1 MRVTLAILCLMLL
14 LSPALMAAE
23 KGVLRV
29 SGDNSWVA
37 FVNGE
42 KVAEGADWQRPTVSE
57 FKLDRGFAV
66 IAVYVHDAEPGASG
80 RGGFLADIIL
90 DDGTYIGTSDWQGD
104 KKDTWPGW
112 KADAG
117 KPIQSRKDGWEKPDY
132 DDSSWE
138 EPMEYEQFGGGIWG
152 FGAATMRQT
161 LHDPDCLAHWIWAGP
176 NDQADD
182 VYFRYVIG
190 EKVGVDPS
198 RKLAT
203 EWGAIKSKR
212 SYSP

>member
-1 MRVTLAILCLMLL
+1 MRVALTVLCLMLL
-14 LSPALMAAE
+14 LSPMLMAAE
-23 KGVLRV
+23 KGTLRV

-42 KVAEGADWQRPTVSE
+42 KVAEGNDWQHPTVSE
-57 FKLDRGFAV
+57 FKLDKGFAV

-80 RGGFLADIIL
+80 CGGFLADIIL

-132 DDSSWE
+132 DDSSWQ
-138 EPMEYEQFGGGIWG
+138 EPQEYEQFGGGIWG

-161 LHDPDCLAHWIWAGP
+161 LHDPDCIAHWIWAGP
-176 NDQADD
+176 YDQADD
-182 VYFRYVIG
+182 VYFRYTIG
-190 EKVGVDPS
+190 EKTAVDPS

-203 EWGAIKSKR
+203 RWGAIKSR
-212 SYSP
+212 

>member
-1 MRVTLAILCLMLL
+1 MRVTLIALSLMLL
-14 LSPALMAAE
+14 LSPTLMAAE

-42 KVAEGADWQRPTVSE
+42 KVAEGNNWMQPSVSE

-66 IAVYVHDAEPGASG
+66 IAVYVHDFEPGAAG

-90 DDGTYIGTSDWQGD
+90 DDGTYIGTSDWKGD
-104 KKDTWPGW
+104 PKDTWPGW
-112 KADAG
+112 KADKG
-117 KPIQSRKDGWEKPDY
+117 DPIDKRKDGWEKPDY
-132 DDSSWE
+132 DDSNWE

-152 FGAATMRQT
+152 FGAGQMRQI
-161 LHDPDCLAHWIWAGP
+161 LKDPECTAHWIWAGP

-182 VYFRYVIG
+182 VYFRYTIG
-190 EKVGVDPS
+190 EKTSVDPF

-203 EWGAIKSKR
+203 EWGAIKSR
-212 SYSP
+212 G

>member
-1 MRVTLAILCLMLL
+1 MRYVITVSAL
-14 LSPALMAAE
+14 LMALVPAMGAE

-42 KVAEGADWQRPTVSE
+42 KVAEGNNWMQPSVSE
-57 FKLDRGFAV
+57 FKLDRGYAV

-112 KADAG
+112 KADKG
-117 KPIQSRKDGWEKPDY
+117 DPIDKRKDGWEKPDY

-152 FGAATMRQT
+152 FGAAQMRQI
-161 LHDPDCLAHWIWAGP
+161 LHDPDCIAHWIWAGP

-182 VYFRYVIG
+182 VYFRYTIG
-190 EKVGVDPS
+190 EKLPVELGT
-198 RKLAT
+198 KLAT
-203 EWGAIKSKR
+203 CWGAVKVR
-212 SYSP
+212 PW